1 MADEQPTVHQAMS
14 AVMHSIGAVKKS
26 GHNEHF
32 NYNFR
37 GIDDVLNAV
46 HPALVEHGVHYV
58 PQVESAEHGQAGK
71 QRVATLRVRY
81 VFYGPA
87 GDSVEAVT
95 CAEGMDSG
103 DKAPNKAMSAALK
116 YALIQVFAI
125 PTVGDDPDSESPD
138 TGGEPVREQ
147 VDLTELETVIAQA
160 QAAGIEVDVDK
171 ARAHASQSVAHR
183 DASVKALF
191 DRIAALD
198 NGQPEPEGAAQ

>member
-1 MADEQPTVHQAMS
+1 MADEQPSVHQAMA

-160 QAAGIEVDVDK
+160 QEAGIDVDADK

-183 DASVKALF
+183 DASVKALS

-198 NGQPEPEGAAQ
+198 NGQPEPQGASA